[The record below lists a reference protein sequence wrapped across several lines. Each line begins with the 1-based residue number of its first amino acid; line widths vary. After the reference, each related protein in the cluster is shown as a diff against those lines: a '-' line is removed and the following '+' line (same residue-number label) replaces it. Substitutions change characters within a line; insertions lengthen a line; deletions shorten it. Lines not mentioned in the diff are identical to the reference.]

1 MGEEVFNGCND
12 VTIYGKAGSYAEAYA
27 DEKGIKFSIDESF
40 SQPAEKKDLSDNNVT
55 LSQTSYTYDGQP
67 KKPPVTVKD
76 GSIILTENKDYTITY
91 QNNVNVGTAAVT
103 VTGQGDYIGTVTKT
117 FIITEAEQ
125 KKPEPQPS
133 EKKSLSA
140 KNITLSQ
147 TSYAYDG
154 KAKKPAV
161 TVRDGKIVLKAGG
174 DYTVSYKNNK
184 NPGTAKVIV
193 TGKGNYKGAV
203 TKTFTITVKKGT
215 SHRVGS
221 YQYKVTGSS
230 YVSVTGVKSNK
241 VTKVKIPKTVK
252 IGGKN
257 FKVTAVGNNAFK
269 KNKKITTVEIG
280 DNVKVIGKGAFE
292 GSTKLNKVIIGKG
305 VTEIGKDAF
314 KGSKKLKNITIKSTK
329 LKKVGKNALKGIQST
344 AKIKVPAKKLSEYQK
359 LFKNKGQGK
368 KVKVVK

>member
-1 MGEEVFNGCND
+1 M
-12 VTIYGKAGSYAEAYA
+12 
-27 DEKGIKFSIDESF
+27 
-40 SQPAEKKDLSDNNVT
+40 
-55 LSQTSYTYDGQP
+55 
-67 KKPPVTVKD
+67 
-76 GSIILTENKDYTITY
+76 
-91 QNNVNVGTAAVT
+91 
-103 VTGQGDYIGTVTKT
+103 
-117 FIITEAEQ
+117 
-125 KKPEPQPS
+125 
-133 EKKSLSA
+133 
-140 KNITLSQ
+140 
-147 TSYAYDG
+147 
-154 KAKKPAV
+154 
-161 TVRDGKIVLKAGG
+161 KAGG